1 MTSLKPN
8 ALEVAIVALYLLTI
22 VSIGTAVKRQAA
34 D

>member
-1 MTSLKPN
+1 MTSLKLN

-22 VSIGTAVKRQAA
+22 VRIGTAVKRQAA